1 MKKDASRQLATG
13 AVVSALAVVL
23 LYISCLLPTLQLTVV
38 AVAGILSAAVLI
50 ECGAGRAA
58 LVWGAVSLLSLLLLP
73 DKSSAVFYLLFF
85 GHYPIVKYELERI
98 EKPALCWA
106 AKLAVGNVCILL
118 TLWLVSL
125 FFPEWEFEYALWIMW
140 LLCLLVFV
148 LFDLALT
155 RLIAFYQFRIRPKIM
170 R

>member
-1 MKKDASRQLATG
+1 MKNNASRQLAVG

-23 LYISCLLPTLQLTVV
+23 LYISCLLPTLQLTVI
-38 AVAGILSAAVLI
+38 AAAGILSAAVLI
-50 ECGAGRAA
+50 ECGAARAA
-58 LVWGAVSLLSLLLLP
+58 LVYAAVTVLAFLLLP
-73 DKSSAVFYLLFF
+73 DKSSALFYALFF

-98 EKPALCWA
+98 NRPALCWA

-118 TLWLVSL
+118 TLWLISL
-125 FFPEWEFEYALWIMW
+125 FFPEWQFEYAAWIMW
-140 LLCLLVFV
+140 LACLLVFV

>member
-1 MKKDASRQLATG
+1 MKKDASRQLTTG
-13 AVVSALAVVL
+13 AIVSALAVVL

-50 ECGAGRAA
+50 ECGPGRAA
-58 LVWGAVSLLSLLLLP
+58 LVWAAVSLLSLLLLP

-98 EKPALCWA
+98 DRPLLCWG
-106 AKLAVGNVCILL
+106 AKLLCGNVCILL

-125 FFPEWEFEYALWIMW
+125 FFPEWEFEYAMWIMW
-140 LLCLLVFV
+140 LLCLLIFV

-155 RLIAFYQFRIRPKIM
+155 RLITFYQFRIRPKIM